1 MAYQQ
6 QQQGPQV
13 YGCTD
18 PAAINYNPNATTD
31 DGSCQ
36 LASPTW
42 GCTDPTAT
50 NYNSLA
56 APGNPYANTCTYP
69 ISGCTDPCTAI
80 NYNSA
85 ATVDDGSCTYPPYSS
100 TFDHKV
106 LVFSEKTKGWVS
118 FRSHTDMQNGISM
131 GNDYYTFFTVPISNA
146 LKGNLWIHYDE
157 NTDRNTFYGD
167 FTESTVSVVLNAE
180 PGSVKVFNTLNY
192 EGSQSKI
199 DQFVSQSVTLP
210 FQNIDSS
217 TFLPNP
223 TTYNDQEIYNLSG
236 KNGWYVNGVFTD
248 MEQGFIC
255 EFIGKENKWFNNVS
269 RFINTK
275 LISADTSDFTFQG
288 IGNVTSV
295 INDGTTMAATA
306 VNAEGIVIF
315 DCPIL

>member
-1 MAYQQ
+1 MAYQQQQQLQQLQQLQ

-42 GCTDPTAT
+42 GCTDPAAA
-50 NYNSLA
+50 NYNPSA
-56 APGNPYANTCTYP
+56 TSGNPYANTCTYP
-69 ISGCTDPCTAI
+69 PFQ
-80 NYNSA
+80 
-85 ATVDDGSCTYPPYSS
+85 S
-100 TFDHKV
+100 TSDNKV
-106 LVFSEKTKGWVS
+106 LVFSEKVKGWVS
-118 FRSHTDMQNGISM
+118 FRSHNDMQNGVSM

-146 LKGNLWIHYDE
+146 LRGNLWIHYDE
-157 NTDRNTFYGD
+157 NTDRNTFYGG
-167 FTESTVSVVLNAE
+167 FTESTVGVVLNAE

-199 DQFVSQSVTLP
+199 DQFVSQNVTLP
-210 FQNIDSS
+210 FQ
-217 TFLPNP
+217 NP

-295 INDGTTMAATA
+295 FNDGTTMAATA
-306 VNAEGIVIF
+306 VNTEGIVIF

>member
-1 MAYQQ
+1 MA
-6 QQQGPQV
+6 PI

-18 PAAINYNPNATTD
+18 PAAINYNPYAI
-31 DGSCQ
+31 
-36 LASPTW
+36 
-42 GCTDPTAT
+42 T
-50 NYNSLA
+50 N
-56 APGNPYANTCTYP
+56 
-69 ISGCTDPCTAI
+69 
-80 NYNSA
+80 
-85 ATVDDGSCTYPPYSS
+85 DGSCTYAPPLQSI
-100 TFDHKV
+100 FDHKV

-118 FRSHTDMQNGISM
+118 FRSHTDMENGISM
-131 GNDYYTFFTVPISNA
+131 GNDYYTFFTGFNA
-146 LKGNLWIHYDE
+146 VDLERGRDGNLWIHYDE

-199 DQFVSQSVTLP
+199 DQFVSQNVTLP
-210 FQNIDSS
+210 FQN
-217 TFLPNP
+217 T

-269 RFINTK
+269 RFINTN
-275 LISADTSDFTFQG
+275 LVSADTSDFTFQG

-295 INDGTTMAATA
+295 ISDNTTMAATT

>member
-69 ISGCTDPCTAI
+69 ISGCTDPAAI

-210 FQNIDSS
+210 K
-217 TFLPNP
+217 
-223 TTYNDQEIYNLSG
+223 Y
-236 KNGWYVNGVFTD
+236 
-248 MEQGFIC
+248 
-255 EFIGKENKWFNNVS
+255 
-269 RFINTK
+269 
-275 LISADTSDFTFQG
+275 
-288 IGNVTSV
+288 
-295 INDGTTMAATA
+295 
-306 VNAEGIVIF
+306 
-315 DCPIL
+315 